1 MEQFSLNMAKSLLG
15 RNVNLHLRDGSVIIN
30 VQLTEIQKD
39 EFNRE
44 NFRKICSLWKWKI
57 FQNTTEKHCMWAEL
71 INLNLIQASG

>member
-44 NFRKICSLWKWKI
+44 TFVKYVPYGNGKFFRIPLKNI
-57 FQNTTEKHCMWAEL
+57 MWAEL